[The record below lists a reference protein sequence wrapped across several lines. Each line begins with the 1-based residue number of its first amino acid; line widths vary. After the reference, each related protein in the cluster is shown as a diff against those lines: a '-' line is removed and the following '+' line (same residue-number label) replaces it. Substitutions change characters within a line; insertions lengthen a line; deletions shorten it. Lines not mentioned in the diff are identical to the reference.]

1 MLVVLIGSFITQEFS
16 RVVVHPLLNI
26 FDVLFAVESNVCTF
40 GDKASHKAIGIF
52 ITASL
57 PESYKGERNSRLSF
71 SPLLLNMKLQEL
83 IWSTNSVPLSIVM
96 LLNIV

>member
-1 MLVVLIGSFITQEFS
+1 MLVALIGSFITQEFS

-26 FDVLFAVESNVCTF
+26 LDVLFAVESNVCTF
-40 GDKASHKAIGIF
+40 GDKASNKAIGIF

-57 PESYKGERNSRLSF
+57 PESYRDEHNNRLSF
-71 SPLLLNMKLQEL
+71 SSPLLYMKLQEL

>member
-1 MLVVLIGSFITQEFS
+1 MLVALIGSFITQEFS

-26 FDVLFAVESNVCTF
+26 LDVLFAVESNVCTF
-40 GDKASHKAIGIF
+40 GDKASNKAIGIF

-71 SPLLLNMKLQEL
+71 SSPLLYMKLQEL
-83 IWSTNSVPLSIVM
+83 VGLQILSRYPS
-96 LLNIV
+96 

>member
-1 MLVVLIGSFITQEFS
+1 MLVALIGSFISQKFS

-26 FDVLFAVESNVCTF
+26 LDVLFAVESNVCTF
-40 GDKASHKAIGIF
+40 GDKASNKAIGIF

-71 SPLLLNMKLQEL
+71 SSPLLYMKLQEL
-83 IWSTNSVPLSIVM
+83 VGLQILSRYPS
-96 LLNIV
+96 